1 MNDDNLIPCQIWLE
15 KKICGLY
22 CSRQALI
29 YVPKVTS
36 AKSLGVYIRRII
48 KFLAVSSKAHQSQ
61 KQKDTRIKK
70 ETKQN
75 NNNNNDNNKKE
86 TETMDASSIFLGA
99 PI

>member
-1 MNDDNLIPCQIWLE
+1 MIALFLARYGLKK

-48 KFLAVSSKAHQSQ
+48 KFLAVSTKAHQSQ
-61 KQKDTRIKK
+61 KEKDTRIKK
-70 ETKQN
+70 ERKQN
-75 NNNNNDNNKKE
+75 KKQKLW
-86 TETMDASSIFLGA
+86 TPRVFFWVH
-99 PI
+99 